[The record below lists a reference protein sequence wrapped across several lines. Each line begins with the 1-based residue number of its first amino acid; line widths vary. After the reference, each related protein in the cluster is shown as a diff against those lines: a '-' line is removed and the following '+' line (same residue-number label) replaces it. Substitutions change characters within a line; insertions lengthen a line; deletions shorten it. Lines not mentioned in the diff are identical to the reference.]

1 MKREVRGL
9 SIREPL
15 ANDAESIAAIQVA
28 GWQIGFRGIASDDYL
43 DGLDAAA
50 QAAGWRMGIARPP
63 SRRQRCFVAEL
74 ESQIIGFVTIFPSR
88 DEDFDSQ
95 QVGEVGAIYVSP
107 DHWGRG
113 VGRALMARAI
123 NGLRSLG
130 FAEAM
135 LWTLAAAERSRSF
148 YEAGGWRTDGSTKEM
163 DLGCLVTLV
172 RYRLRLPDSE
182 NG

>member
-15 ANDAESIAAIQVA
+15 ANDAETIAAIQVA

-88 DEDFDSQ
+88 DEDFDS
-95 QVGEVGAIYVSP
+95 
-107 DHWGRG
+107 
-113 VGRALMARAI
+113 
-123 NGLRSLG
+123 
-130 FAEAM
+130 
-135 LWTLAAAERSRSF
+135 
-148 YEAGGWRTDGSTKEM
+148 
-163 DLGCLVTLV
+163 
-172 RYRLRLPDSE
+172 
-182 NG
+182 